1 MKDGRNM
8 LWKRYFTLNIGIL
21 FFVVGWGG
29 WGGGG
34 ETMLSMALCERYSDL
49 LTRNM
54 ISNMHGDEK
63 MLYSTFLN
71 RYI

>member
-1 MKDGRNM
+1 MAGRD
-8 LWKRYFTLNIGIL
+8 
-21 FFVVGWGG
+21 
-29 WGGGG
+29 G

-54 ISNMHGDEK
+54 ICNMHGDEK
-63 MLYSTFLN
+63 MFFSTVLN